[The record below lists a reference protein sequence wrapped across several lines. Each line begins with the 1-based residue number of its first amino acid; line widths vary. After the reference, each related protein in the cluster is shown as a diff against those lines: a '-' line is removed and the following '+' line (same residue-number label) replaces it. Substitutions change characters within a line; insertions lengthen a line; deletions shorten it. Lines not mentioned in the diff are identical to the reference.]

1 MAHLQTAVMT
11 GERRRVTEVQSAP
24 SQGAAPGA
32 RWRWWRGPGGDTVC
46 RNTMARESWARDRG
60 GQCQQ
65 RSDLL
70 AVSPGG
76 RVPGC

>member
-46 RNTMARESWARDRG
+46 RNTMARESWGRDRG
-60 GQCQQ
+60 
-65 RSDLL
+65 
-70 AVSPGG
+70 VSVSRGLI
-76 RVPGC
+76 V